1 MSVKTEV
8 VIPSRL
14 PVRYAIGID
23 PGVKTGIAV
32 WDKKERKFIEMYTTD
47 IMTAWS
53 KIQTYKGD
61 SVVVVEDPHL
71 RTWFGKSS
79 VEKYQGAG
87 SIKRDF
93 KIWKSLLDTTEW
105 PYRTIAPKEVQH
117 IGNHAYFK
125 ALTRCDMPRSSQHAR
140 DAAMMVYG
148 V

>member
-1 MSVKTEV
+1 MKHEV
-8 VIPSRL
+8 IIPSRL

-23 PGVKTGIAV
+23 PGVKTGVAV
-32 WDKKERKFIEMYTTD
+32 WDKKERKFAEIYTTD
-47 IMTAWS
+47 IMTAWT
-53 KIQTYKGD
+53 KIQEYKGD
-61 SVVVVEDPHL
+61 SVVVIEDPHL
-71 RTWFGKSS
+71 RRWFGNSS
-79 VEKYQGAG
+79 KEKYQGAG

-117 IGNHAYFK
+117 IGNHAYFQ
-125 ALTRCDMPRSSQHAR
+125 ALTQCKISRSSQHAR